1 VKTPRRALSGV
12 LLLNKPAGISSTSAV
27 GWAKRLFNAAKAGH
41 TGTLD
46 PFATGLLPICFG
58 EAAKFAR
65 FHLDADKRYRA
76 TLKLGERS
84 STGDTEGG
92 IVETR
97 AIACSADDI
106 RSVLAANVG
115 PAKQTPPMHSAIKI
129 DGVPLYKLARQGI
142 ETERPARDIEIFALQ
157 CVDWAPPL
165 LVVDAHVS
173 KGTYMRVLAEDIG
186 EALGCGAHLVAL
198 ERTGS
203 GSLGTHQAV
212 TFETLENIGPE
223 ERDALLLPPVTLAQ
237 SLPEIV
243 LGERDT
249 NAFSNGRV
257 ISGLVH
263 GGGQGLVRVYGPSG
277 IFLGVANASETDA
290 GTTLVAERLMN
301 AQLAQSN

>member
-1 VKTPRRALSGV
+1 MKSPRRAVSGV

-84 STGDTEGG
+84 STGDTEGD

-97 AIACSADDI
+97 AVACSHEVV
-106 RSVLAANVG
+106 RNVLAAKIG
-115 PAKQTPPMHSAIKI
+115 PAQQTPPMHSAIKI
-129 DGVPLYKLARQGI
+129 DGVPLYKLARKGI
-142 ETERPARDIEIFALQ
+142 EAVRPARDIEIFALQ
-157 CVDWAPPL
+157 CVEWTPPL

-173 KGTYMRVLAEDIG
+173 KGTYVRVLAEDIG

-203 GSLGTHQAV
+203 GAIGIHQAV
-212 TFETLENIGPE
+212 SFDALEKLGLDE
-223 ERDALLLPPVTLAQ
+223 LDALLLPPVTLAE
-237 SLPEIV
+237 SLPEIA
-243 LGERDT
+243 LGERDSI
-249 NAFSNGRV
+249 AFSNGRV
-257 ISGLVH
+257 ISGLAH
-263 GGGQGLVRVYGPSG
+263 GARGIVRVYGPRHT
-277 IFLGVANASETDA
+277 FLGVAQASEA
-290 GTTLVAERLMN
+290 GGTITLVAERLMN
-301 AQLAQSN
+301 TQLAQSD

>member
-1 VKTPRRALSGV
+1 MKTPRRALSGV

-84 STGDTEGG
+84 STGDTEGS

-97 AIACSADDI
+97 AVACSTDDI
-106 RSVLAANVG
+106 CSVLAAKTG

-129 DGVPLYKLARQGI
+129 DGVPLYKLARKGI
-142 ETERPARDIEIFALQ
+142 ETERPARDIEIFSLQ
-157 CVDWAPPL
+157 CVDWVPPL

-203 GSLGTHQAV
+203 GALGAHQSV
-212 TFETLENIGPE
+212 TFETLEKIGPD

-237 SLPEIV
+237 SLPEIA
-243 LGERDT
+243 LGEREA

-257 ISGLVH
+257 ISGLAQQVR
-263 GGGQGLVRVYGPSG
+263 GLVRVYGPSG
-277 IFLGVANASETDA
+277 TFLGVANASETGA
-290 GTTLVAERLMN
+290 TTTLVAERLMN